1 MRKLLLVIVLI
12 VSISSCAFADVEP
25 DRELHKVIGGL
36 YSLAAAVDLNENVK
50 PDISQLRKYFASSP
64 DDMKISRV
72 KNSIWA
78 GVEVA
83 KNSDTRNYL
92 RSHSQELGIAESPEG
107 SAWLGGQFAWMKIA
121 DVVKGKIVPVKFS
134 VSEGDG
140 KIFFNVHGQNSWW
153 MANPDFTDQASQ
165 EILSRYG
172 VNQPNLHVPA
182 KSSRVS
188 IYDSVRPSAVGTPEK
203 MHVGRK
209 RSSFDM
215 DIELGNVIFDP
226 IPNRPRN

>member
-25 DRELHKVIGGL
+25 DRELHRIIGGL
-36 YSLAAAVDLNENVK
+36 YSLAAAVDLNGNVK
-50 PDISQLRKYFASSP
+50 PEIGQLRGYFVEAPESVQL
-64 DDMKISRV
+64 SRV

-78 GVEVA
+78 GIEVG
-83 KNSDTRNYL
+83 KNSSVRNYL
-92 RSHSQELGIAESPEG
+92 RSHAAKLGIFEAPEG
-107 SAWLGGQFAWMKIA
+107 PEWMSGRLACMKIA

-134 VSEGDG
+134 ASEGDG
-140 KIFFNVHGQNSWW
+140 EIFFNADGQNSWW
-153 MANPDFTDQASQ
+153 MATPDFTDQASQ
-165 EILSRYG
+165 EILSKYG
-172 VNQPNLHVPA
+172 VNQPNLHVPS
-182 KSSRVS
+182 KNERVS
-188 IYDSVRPSAVGTPEK
+188 IYDSVRPSTVRTPEK

-209 RSSFDM
+209 KSSFDM